1 MQSNEFALYNLQ
13 SPSIL
18 KPLNYPTTI
27 PSIIT
32 SIASKTKGL
41 YWLKKVL
48 NIREVEQRLRH

>member
-18 KPLNYPTTI
+18 KALNDPTTI

-41 YWLKKVL
+41 HWLKEVL
-48 NIREVEQRLRH
+48 NIREVQQRLRH